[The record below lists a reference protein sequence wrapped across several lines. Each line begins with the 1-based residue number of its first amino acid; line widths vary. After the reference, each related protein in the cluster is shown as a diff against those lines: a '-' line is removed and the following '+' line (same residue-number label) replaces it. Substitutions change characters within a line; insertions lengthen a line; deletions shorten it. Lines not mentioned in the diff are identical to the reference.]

1 MRGLL
6 LLIGVLILTPVLGVN
21 VIQVNTD
28 RSVYTVG
35 DNVSVSGVV
44 LNNDVGVAG
53 VSVSLSVFNGSDF
66 IVNSVGLVTDSN
78 GFFNYS
84 FSLNSVSPRF
94 YTLSV
99 SDGSSS
105 INSSFEVV
113 SEMVYV
119 DLSQVVSGSVVFVN
133 TSSIDDSGFDLTEV
147 SNNSPIRIGNASING
162 KTFYFL
168 LADPDVSGVF
178 DKVYIDDDKNF
189 TLTNAY
195 EGGLEGDYTESGPL
209 VQGGSWNNSFSLIK
223 VFSDG
228 SGLILARP
236 VSSISYSPSSSISV
250 VSVAYNGSDSPV
262 SGYPVNINLESY
274 SGVISSVSGV
284 TDSFGYY
291 GSVFTAPSST
301 GAYFFNAN
309 DVSFSNFFVE
319 TFNAR
324 VSLTDVSGVNSIDFI
339 PDEPVNLVVKV
350 FDSAGN
356 PVVADNIVANIT
368 NPNGVVTVIPF
379 SSFSSSSSG
388 VYQFTINS
396 SLKSV
401 EGGYSVRVMVVNNS
415 NVLLKD
421 AGFSV
426 NSYSYKV
433 ITVNPRRLSSSHDER
448 RISST
453 SFAPSDNITFA
464 IMKVNN
470 SVAGD
475 FFMKLEDIASSN
487 TDDSACSNLIS
498 IDRIVNSNGVEISP
512 YNVSITTLYH
522 QLQVYGDT
530 GEPFIQRQCALVFNY
545 NVTGTYRISISV
557 NDGVKSSVIGASFSV
572 QNLDSIAY
580 PVSDSTS
587 NAKLWA
593 QAPNKTIYFKVR
605 VKDLATDSFL
615 PDANITD
622 VKLLSVVREFPSFA
636 DVTRTIT
643 NISYSNAT
651 LSFNAP
657 ASEGGYSVKYLFNA
671 TTPRGVETGVG
682 EAFMMLKKYI
692 IYGVAD
698 CNNFFCS
705 PNQNITLNVYA
716 VDIDLM
722 GSNSGTRSRNGNA
735 LSVQVDSIVNE
746 DSFKTMV
753 EGVDYTATTGN
764 MNANEYN
771 STLNI
776 TPISLSPG
784 FYSVRLTL
792 RDLITNESFF
802 GWAGFEVR
810 NFIVSG
816 DAYGSMGGGSAAYEA
831 GSDSVVRFV
840 VSVYNATNDFSPI
853 SINDYNVTLT
863 GVQLVDSWPPST
875 ISADSYSSV
884 IGVES
889 IPNYGGGFSD
899 HYVVNITGLS
909 SAGSYRA
916 TFRVN
921 INGVEDNGEFYFS
934 MSAFDVNA
942 VYRDG
947 WPPLYSSSENVSI
960 TLNAVNISSGAPYNL
975 GVNSNVT
982 VRDLFDVSV
991 SQPVVDA
998 VYSGSCSGSSCDFE
1012 LNASSLSAG
1021 DEYYLTLRVTDSNN
1035 NYKDVNVFFR
1045 IQDLIVG
1052 VPFTEQMWYCRNDFL
1067 FDNFEINNDGSVIN
1081 QARVELIDPDHY
1093 YSYSNP
1099 FYFDSSVFIAS
1110 DGVNLWLSDSAF
1122 TCTDT
1127 ASCNVF
1133 CDGYANCSRA
1143 VTGGTVI
1150 DPWGN
1155 AWLVTGVNNGSPIS
1169 VILKGLNVTAGFGIN
1184 IDTSFS
1190 ASGDF
1195 ILCFENESNM
1205 GSWSQLTGGRSGV
1218 DLNGDGDVVDNVY
1231 AVLIDNGSPRI
1242 YDSIIW
1248 SFSKA
1253 FNGSPVIISNSSPI
1267 ERSFGVS
1274 HNITALNIYKYSDMW
1289 FLRYY
1294 VDVPG
1299 DWSDLGEAGLNDD
1312 FRIPLMTYRPNGS
1325 LISGANVSL
1334 PDVFYSSSN
1343 SFSNIDLVSAC
1354 GYEPNTS
1361 LVNGIGELELNI
1373 GDCGYGFSAGD
1384 YSFNVKG
1391 EFDGE
1396 TSFIDPWVKP
1406 RITLRTYKFSI
1417 ISDFP
1422 TITQPLHLNFSVM
1435 SYNGSPISGAN
1446 ITIQMFTGGWP
1457 QTVFSDYNVS
1467 PVVAVSDDNGSAM
1480 MTLTP
1485 TNTWSYGC
1493 YLIKAFSV
1501 AVLGNESQTYWSC
1514 FW

>member
-6 LLIGVLILTPVLGVN
+6 FFVSILLLTPVLGVN

-28 RSVYTVG
+28 RSVYSVG

-44 LNNDVGVAG
+44 LNNDEGVAG
-53 VSVSLSVFNGSDF
+53 VSVSLSVFNNSNF
-66 IVNSVGLVTDSN
+66 IVNNVNLVTDSN

-84 FSLNSVSPRF
+84 FSLDSVSPMF

-105 INSSFEVV
+105 TNTSFKVV

-133 TSSIDDSGFDLTEV
+133 TSSIDGSGFDLTEI

-168 LADPDVSGVF
+168 LADPDVSGVYN
-178 DKVYIDDDKNF
+178 KVYIDDDKNF

-209 VQGGSWNNSFSLIK
+209 VQGSSWNNSFSLIK

-236 VSSISYSPSSSISV
+236 VSSISYSPSSSIAV
-250 VSVAYNGSDSPV
+250 IGVAYNGSDSPV
-262 SGYPVNINLESY
+262 SGYPINISMGSG
-274 SGVISSVSGV
+274 SGVIGSSSGV

-301 GAYFFNAN
+301 GGYFFSVD

-339 PDEPVNLVVKV
+339 PDEPVNLVVRV
-350 FDSAGN
+350 FDSVGN
-356 PVVADNIVANIT
+356 PVVADNIIVNIT

-379 SSFSSSSSG
+379 SAFSSSSSG

-401 EGGYSVRVMVVNNS
+401 EGGYSVRVMIVNNS
-415 NVLLKD
+415 NVLFKD

-448 RISST
+448 RISSS
-453 SFAPSDNITFA
+453 SFSPYDNITFA

-487 TDDSACSNLIS
+487 TDDSACSDLIS
-498 IDRIVNSNGVEISP
+498 INRIVNSNGVEISP

-522 QLQVYGDT
+522 QLQVYGES

-557 NDGVKSSVIGASFSV
+557 NDGVKHSVIGASFSI

-580 PVSDSTS
+580 PVSDSFS
-587 NAKLWA
+587 NSKLWA

-615 PDANITD
+615 PDANITN
-622 VKLLSVVREFPSFA
+622 VKLLSVVREFPSFI
-636 DVTRTIT
+636 DVTRSIT

-698 CNNFFCS
+698 CDNFFCS

-722 GSNSGTRSRNGNA
+722 GSNSRTLSRNGNA
-735 LSVQVDSIVNE
+735 LSVKVDSIVKE

-753 EGVDYTATTGN
+753 EGVDYIATTGS

-776 TPISLSPG
+776 TPLRLSPG
-784 FYSVRLTL
+784 FYSVRLIL

-802 GWAGFEVR
+802 GWSGFEVR
-810 NFIVSG
+810 NFVVSG
-816 DAYGSMGGGSAAYEA
+816 NAYGSMDAYSATYEA

-840 VSVYNATNDFSPI
+840 VSVYNMTGNGGLI
-853 SINDYNVTLT
+853 SIDDYNVTLT
-863 GVQLVDSWPPST
+863 GVQLIDSWPPST
-875 ISADSYSSV
+875 ISSDSYSSS

-889 IPNYGGGFSD
+889 IADYNGFSN
-899 HYVVNITGLS
+899 HYVVNISGLS
-909 SAGSYRA
+909 NAGSYRA

-934 MSAFDVNA
+934 LSSFDVNA

-947 WPPLYSSSENVSI
+947 WPPLYGSSENMSVI
-960 TLNAVNISSGAPYNL
+960 LNAVNISSGNPYDL
-975 GVNSNVT
+975 GVSSNVT

-991 SQPVVDA
+991 NQPVINA
-998 VYSGSCSGSSCDFE
+998 VYSGSCSGSTCDFE
-1012 LNASSLSAG
+1012 LNDSSLNAG
-1021 DEYYLTLRVTDSNN
+1021 DEYYLTLRVTDSNG

-1045 IQDLIVG
+1045 IQDLIVS
-1052 VPFTEQMWYCRNDFL
+1052 VPFTEQMWNCRNDFL
-1067 FDNFEINNDGSVIN
+1067 FNNFVINNNGVIN
-1081 QARVELIDPDHY
+1081 QALVELIDPNHY
-1093 YSYSNP
+1093 YSYFNP
-1099 FYFDSSVFIAS
+1099 FYFNSSVFIAS

-1122 TCTDT
+1122 TCSDT
-1127 ASCNVF
+1127 VSCNVF

-1143 VTGGTVI
+1143 ITGGSVI

-1155 AWLVTGVNNGSPIS
+1155 AWLVVGVNNGSPIS
-1169 VILKGLNVTAGFGIN
+1169 VILKGLNVTAGLGIN
-1184 IDTSFS
+1184 INTSFS
-1190 ASGDF
+1190 SSGDF
-1195 ILCFENESNM
+1195 VFCFENESMM

-1218 DLNGDGDVVDNVY
+1218 DLNGDGDTNDNVY
-1231 AVLIDNGSPRI
+1231 AVLIDNGSPHI

-1248 SFSKA
+1248 SFNKV
-1253 FNGSPVIISNSSPI
+1253 FNGSPIIISNSSFI

-1274 HNITALNIYKYSDMW
+1274 HNITALSINNHNNMW

-1294 VDVPG
+1294 VNVPG
-1299 DWSDLGEAGLNDD
+1299 DWSDLGEAGLNDN
-1312 FRIPLMTYRPNGS
+1312 FRIPLMAYNPNGS
-1325 LISGANVSL
+1325 LISGVNVSL
-1334 PDVFYSSSN
+1334 PDVFYSSSS
-1343 SFSNIDLVSAC
+1343 SFNNINLASAC

-1361 LVNGIGELELNI
+1361 LVDGIGELELNI
-1373 GDCGYGFSAGD
+1373 GECNYDFSAGD

-1391 EFDGE
+1391 EFNGE

-1406 RITLRTYKFSI
+1406 RITLRSYKFSI

-1422 TITQPLHLNFSVM
+1422 NITQPLHLNFSVM
-1435 SYNGSPISGAN
+1435 GYNGSPISGAN
-1446 ITIQMFTGGWP
+1446 ITISMFTGGWP
-1457 QTVFSDYNVS
+1457 QTLFSDYNVS
-1467 PVVAVSDDNGSAM
+1467 PAVAVSDDNGSAM

-1485 TNTWSYGC
+1485 TTSWGYGC
-1493 YLIKAFSV
+1493 YLIKALSV
-1501 AVLGNESQTYWSC
+1501 AVQGNESQTYWSC